1 MGVCSESAAGGEC
14 SGERRAAV
22 EQRVKGSK
30 GLKGSGSKGAK
41 GQRAAGQREQRVK
54 GSKGSK
60 GPTLFCSARLA
71 TSASPSA
78 PAQSTSA
85 ASCCTNSPSS
95 SILLQY
101 GYSKE
106 MIGYLGAIF
115 FVAVFLGSV
124 LFGYVVGTQ

>member
-1 MGVCSESAAGGEC
+1 MRVCNESAVGVCSESAAGGEC
-14 SGERRAAV
+14 GGERRAAV
-22 EQRVKGSK
+22 EQRVKG
-30 GLKGSGSKGAK
+30 
-41 GQRAAGQREQRVK
+41 QRVK
-54 GSKGSK
+54 GSSGSQ